1 MSDANQGGS
10 VVLGARTIGVD
21 LLDATAGEGGK
32 LFHDCAIDQDAE
44 AAATHGAMLERPAID
59 HHLARL
65 VRRALDCG
73 GKRYL
78 IAGPG
83 HVEVRNIFNSECD
96 PDQRFWALHSHAV
109 DSIVDGLAKE
119 VGLVRRMWRL
129 SAPDT
134 ERVRQCQ
141 GSAKSPTM
149 TITTVAGHVSTV
161 VVFDCSAR

>member
-1 MSDANQGGS
+1 VMQNQGGS
-10 VVLGARTIGVD
+10 VVLGACTVGVD
-21 LLDATAGEGGK
+21 FLDATAGEGGK

-44 AAATHGAMLERPAID
+44 AAATHGAVLKWPAID

-65 VRRALDCG
+65 IRRALDSG

-78 IAGPG
+78 IARPG
-83 HVEVRNIFNSECD
+83 HVEMRNILNSERD
-96 PDQRFWALHSHAV
+96 PDQRFWALQSHAV
-109 DSIVDGLAKE
+109 DSIVYGLTEE

-129 SAPDT
+129 SPPNT

-141 GSAKSPTM
+141 GSAKSPAM